1 MAIEYRVPW
10 NEASGRLQ
18 YGLNTPDGVNM
29 VVLLVQETLEKNR
42 DHCAMT
48 VDGENAFNSIKR
60 QRVLDRLYAT
70 FPELALFVETWYLDL
85 PIWFYMDD
93 HTVGII
99 LSAEG
104 IQQGDV
110 IATFLFSNT
119 YGPLLERILL
129 RLQALSREAQ
139 VLAILDDITATF
151 PVQLAAQ
158 AFAIFTEELSMINIR
173 TVARKSHILVN
184 SNLLDLI
191 PPELDSQV
199 LVHTDST
206 PLLGTALGDE
216 NFIGTFLRDKLGK
229 SEQLLREID
238 RLHSKRAKYQILKL
252 SISTKSRHLLRS
264 LPISRPSVA
273 DFCLCFDQ
281 LMQNFFCRNI

>member
-1 MAIEYRVPW
+1 
-10 NEASGRLQ
+10 
-18 YGLNTPDGVNM
+18 
-29 VVLLVQETLEKNR
+29 
-42 DHCAMT
+42 
-48 VDGENAFNSIKR
+48 
-60 QRVLDRLYAT
+60 
-70 FPELALFVETWYLDL
+70 
-85 PIWFYMDD
+85 MDD

-139 VLAILDDITATF
+139 VWAILDDITATF

-173 TVARKSHILVN
+173 MVARKSHILVN
-184 SNLLDLI
+184 SNLLDLM

-199 LVHTDST
+199 LVHTDGIT
-206 PLLGTALGDE
+206 LLGTALRDE
-216 NFIGTFLRDKLGK
+216 NFMDTFLRDKLSK
-229 SEQLLREID
+229 SD
-238 RLHSKRAKYQILKL
+238 
-252 SISTKSRHLLRS
+252 
-264 LPISRPSVA
+264 
-273 DFCLCFDQ
+273 
-281 LMQNFFCRNI
+281 